1 MALTLNVTLKEI
13 EPESLTVTVRNPD
26 RVRWDMAA
34 TRNGWPGLDKA
45 PFLGMTYLAW
55 AALKRE
61 GHYAGTWDEFK
72 DSDCL
77 EVESFDEDVNDD
89 DALGK

>member
-13 EPESLTVTVRNPD
+13 EPEQITVEVRNPD

-34 TRNGWPGLDKA
+34 TRNGWPTFDKA

-61 GHYAGTWDEFK
+61 GQYQGTWDEFK
-72 DSDCL
+72 DSDCVD
-77 EVESFDEDVNDD
+77 VESHDVEDA

>member
-1 MALTLNVTLKEI
+1 
-13 EPESLTVTVRNPD
+13 
-26 RVRWDMAA
+26 
-34 TRNGWPGLDKA
+34 
-45 PFLGMTYLAW
+45 MTYLAW

-77 EVESFDEDVNDD
+77 EVESFDDDVNDD